1 MPPRETDRAPALLVT
16 VVDGSEAA
24 TALECGA
31 DVLDV
36 KDPGRG
42 ALGAATIESV
52 RAVAA
57 RRDAW
62 WRLTGVRRP
71 ISVALGDR
79 PDGPDLPGAA
89 AEAVRSGAD
98 ILKAGLLGMKS
109 AIEADGWLR
118 RLIAAA
124 REAKRSVNVV
134 AAAFADLTVLDCLP
148 AAILPEVAGGAG
160 ADGCLIDTARKD
172 GRSLLQHLDRP
183 ALAALARE
191 ARRRGLFIALAGS
204 LQAADLEGLGGIGVD
219 FIGAR
224 GALCHGGRRGSLDA
238 RRLIDFRRELQRVN
252 AAGPF
257 PDAPARVATRPAS
270 AH

>member
-16 VVDGSEAA
+16 VVDDAEAA
-24 TALECGA
+24 AALECGA

-42 ALGAATIESV
+42 ALGAAGLETV

-62 WRLTGVRRP
+62 QRLTGLRP
-71 ISVALGDR
+71 PVSVALGDR
-79 PDGPDLPGAA
+79 PDSPVLPRAA

-98 ILKAGLLGMKS
+98 ILKVGLLGMQD
-109 AIEADGWLR
+109 AIEAEAWLR
-118 RLIAAA
+118 PLIVAA
-124 REAKRSVNVV
+124 REANPSVRVV
-134 AAAFADLTVLDCLP
+134 AAAFADLTPLESLP
-148 AAILPEVAGGAG
+148 AALLPEVAARAG

-191 ARRRGLFIALAGS
+191 TRRRGLFIALAGS
-204 LQAADLEGLGGIGVD
+204 LQAADLGALRGIGAD
-219 FIGAR
+219 FVGAR

-238 RRLIDFRRELQRVN
+238 RRLVDFRTALRLVS

-257 PDAPARVATRPAS
+257 PDAPARAPRRPKS